1 LRTLSSYGTAFALS
15 FLMPGCDIRLEELV
29 TEAGNVGEPVPST
42 SDALIALRFRIE
54 ADPESLE
61 GLRHARRSL
70 LKEEATRGLDPDE
83 PSLQQATFSPGEIM
97 WEILPAQR
105 TRCLEKLE
113 ELLSRARRACES
125 PVSFSDTLTRRS
137 TRT

>member
-1 LRTLSSYGTAFALS
+1 
-15 FLMPGCDIRLEELV
+15 MPGCDIRLEELADSGTAAEV
-29 TEAGNVGEPVPST
+29 AAPEA
-42 SDALIALRFRIE
+42 AIALRFRIE
-54 ADPESLE
+54 ADAESLE

-83 PSLQQATFSPGEIM
+83 PSLEQATFSPGEIL
-97 WEILPAQR
+97 WEILPTQR
-105 TRCLEKLE
+105 ARCLEKLE

-125 PVSFSDTLTRRS
+125 PLSFSDTHTRRR